1 MGHFDKFKHNTLK
14 NNTFLRL
21 LFPHFHIVKPTSWLD
36 VSRVF
41 RRRQQLQWRLNGKN
55 LVLLIFSNES
65 EVSVVSVLTDNKEV
79 KIKVAYFGES
89 MTTADCTRRIVM

>member
-1 MGHFDKFKHNTLK
+1 LWSVNLSEIILTGVACSAALCDFKASYSRGNVGPMGHFDKFKHNTLK

-55 LVLLIFSNES
+55 LVLLIFSNE
-65 EVSVVSVLTDNKEV
+65 K
-79 KIKVAYFGES
+79 
-89 MTTADCTRRIVM
+89 